1 MLKSAQGNPANLP
14 KMHFDT
20 LECVLQHALICFHLD
35 SICMLCSYVPVCI
48 LMNPMKPVKGAFEGP
63 RHCAHVTAV
72 IALHTAAAGRIWD
85 VILTGTT
92 PSDHF

>member
-1 MLKSAQGNPANLP
+1 
-14 KMHFDT
+14 
-20 LECVLQHALICFHLD
+20 
-35 SICMLCSYVPVCI
+35 MLCSYVPVCI